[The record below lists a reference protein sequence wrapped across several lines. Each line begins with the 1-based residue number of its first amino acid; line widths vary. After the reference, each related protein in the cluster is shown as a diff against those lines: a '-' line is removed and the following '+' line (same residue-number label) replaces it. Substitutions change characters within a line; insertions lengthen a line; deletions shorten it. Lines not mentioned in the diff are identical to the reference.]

1 MQRYGGFIME
11 FMQIFIEVIIG
22 FFALLILTKLVGKTS
37 ITQVTA
43 FDFISALV
51 LGELVGN
58 ALYDDNIRIGKI
70 LFTIT
75 LWGTLIYMTEMA
87 TQKKVV
93 FRKFFEGKP
102 DIVIS
107 KGQIDFKTLKKN
119 HLDLDQ
125 LFHLLRKKDVFS
137 IRECQYAILETDGTL
152 SVMKKT
158 KYENVTKAD
167 LNLRPNSSVLPVP
180 LIQDGE
186 INYDNLKLI
195 QWDTIKLINEIKSL
209 GVNSP
214 KDVLFA
220 EWKDGEALHIQ
231 TY

>member
-1 MQRYGGFIME
+1 ME
-11 FMQIFIEVIIG
+11 FLQIFIEVIIG

-58 ALYDDNIRIGKI
+58 ALYDDNVRAGKI

-75 LWGTLIYMTEMA
+75 LWGMLIYVTEIA
-87 TQKKVV
+87 TQKQVV

-107 KGQIDFKTLKKN
+107 KGKIDFKVLKKN

-125 LFHLLRKKDVFS
+125 LFHLMRKKDVFS
-137 IRECQYAILETDGTL
+137 IRECEYAILETDGTL
-152 SVMKKT
+152 SVMKKP
-158 KYENVTKAD
+158 KYESVTKSD
-167 LNLRPNSSVLPVP
+167 VNLRPSSSDLPVP

-195 QWDTIKLINEIKSL
+195 QWDTVKLIDEIKSF

-214 KDVLFA
+214 KDILFA
-220 EWKDGEALHIQ
+220 EWKNGEALHIQ

>member
-1 MQRYGGFIME
+1 ME
-11 FMQIFIEVIIG
+11 FLQISVEIIIG

-58 ALYDDNIRIGKI
+58 ALYDDNVRIGKI
-70 LFTIT
+70 LFTIV
-75 LWGTLIYMTEMA
+75 LWGLLIYMTEIA

-102 DIVIS
+102 DIVIN
-107 KGQIDFKTLKKN
+107 KGEIDFKALKKN

-158 KYENVTKAD
+158 KYESVTKSD
-167 LNLRPNSSVLPVP
+167 LNLRPNASELPIP

-186 INYDNLKLI
+186 IKYENLKLI
-195 QWDTIKLINEIKSL
+195 HWDSVKLINEIKSR

-214 KDVLFA
+214 KEVLFA

>member
-1 MQRYGGFIME
+1 ME
-11 FMQIFIEVIIG
+11 FLQIFIEVIIG
-22 FFALLILTKLVGKTS
+22 FFALVVLTKLVGKTT
-37 ITQVTA
+37 ITQITA

-58 ALYDDNIRIGKI
+58 ALYDENIRIGKI

-75 LWGTLIYMTEMA
+75 LWGLLIYLTEMA
-87 TQKKVV
+87 TQKKTF
-93 FRKFFEGKP
+93 FRNFFEGQP

-107 KGQIDFKTLKKN
+107 KGKINYSILKKC

-125 LFHLLRKKDVFS
+125 LFHLLRKKGVFS
-137 IRECQYAILETDGTL
+137 IRECEYAILETDGSL
-152 SVMKKT
+152 SVMKKP
-158 KYENVTKAD
+158 KYESITKSD
-167 LNLRPNSSVLPVP
+167 VNLRANPSDLPVP

-186 INYDNLKLI
+186 IRYDNLKMI
-195 QWDTIKLINEIKSL
+195 QWDTIKLLNEIKSL

-220 EWKDGEALHIQ
+220 EWKDGESLHIQ